1 MSIKNVKVDVT
12 YWEASSGI
20 TEQCLSNQGQ
30 SLFNRASALY
40 LRKTGMR
47 LSKMRVYEWSHEQ
60 ALDLKKSDKVF
71 ITYVATAAIE
81 VRLVQLMQTLRKL
94 RDHKPVKKQSQ
105 RGGITPMFKGKI
117 ANKTTDAMTL
127 EEVLKLAKRPAGFP
141 AGKYTRDELVGK
153 KNVA

>member
-30 SLFNRASALY
+30 SLFDRASALY

-60 ALDLKKSDKVF
+60 ALDLKKSDKIF
-71 ITYVATAAIE
+71 IKYVAKAAFE

-94 RDHKPVKKQSQ
+94 RDHKPVKQQQ

-127 EEVLKLAKRPAGFP
+127 EEVLKLAKRPGGFP
-141 AGKYTRDELVGK
+141 AGKYTRDELVGQQ
-153 KNVA
+153 NVA